1 MEGQSLRVGE
11 LQVLGN
17 LQSHQRECLNK
28 QALGVVF
35 LKEVSPDED
44 SRHGRAG
51 TQGDTGN
58 CVGASGSGVIRT
70 GRLEGNIQR
79 R

>member
-17 LQSHQRECLNK
+17 LQSRQRECLNK

-51 TQGDTGN
+51 TQGDTGK
-58 CVGASGSGVIRT
+58 CVGAGGSGVIRT

>member
-1 MEGQSLRVGE
+1 MEGPSLRVGE

-17 LQSHQRECLNK
+17 LQSRQRECLNK

-58 CVGASGSGVIRT
+58 CVGAGGSGVIRT